1 MDKATLVKRL
11 KEAFVE
17 KRNAGLLVDAIGLV
31 PAYHGAV
38 DDCYTLGVSAPSLK
52 DIHVYAKMGA
62 IIDIL
67 FECLTSEERAF
78 IDRVRVFNNVEELE
92 SAKENEFEEYPYEGY
107 DSYARAPKAELY
119 EVA

>member
-11 KEAFVE
+11 KESFLQ
-17 KRNAGLLVDAIGLV
+17 KKSSGLVIDAIGLV
-31 PAYHGAV
+31 PAYHGLV
-38 DDCYTLGVSAPSLK
+38 ENRYTLGVSAPSLIGMH
-52 DIHVYAKMGA
+52 IHEKIGL
-62 IIDIL
+62 IIGLL
-67 FECLTSEERAF
+67 FESLTLEERTF

-119 EVA
+119 EVG